1 MLFFLCAPLRP
12 AAVNLWLHPI
22 AMRYKSVLPS
32 ITQLIM
38 LEASNVTFR
47 IGNRALISEVSISF
61 APGRLHLIIGP
72 NGAGK
77 STLIKVLARLLRPDT
92 GKVEYEG
99 ADAHQRSES
108 DLAKRRAV
116 LSQAVEVAFPLT
128 VREVV
133 MMGRYPHFG
142 GRPGPI
148 DEKITDELM
157 EFFDVTEFS
166 ERNYQ
171 TLSGG
176 ERQRVNFARVLAQ
189 LWRTSSSSFPIPG
202 SPSTLSS
209 CRYLFLDE
217 PLTFL
222 DIRHQIDFMKKV
234 RGFTDAP
241 DVVTVGVVHDLNLA
255 VRFADQIVLLNHGRV
270 VATGTAAEVLT
281 TDHIR
286 DVFGVEPTFVP
297 VKQSGVHLIFD

>member
-1 MLFFLCAPLRP
+1 MVEMLT
-12 AAVNLWLHPI
+12 VD
-22 AMRYKSVLPS
+22 
-32 ITQLIM
+32 
-38 LEASNVTFR
+38 NVTFKVGSR
-47 IGNRALISEVSISF
+47 PLISDVSLLF
-61 APGRLHLIIGP
+61 APAKLHLIIGP

-77 STLIKVLARLLRPDT
+77 STLIKVLARLLRPQT
-92 GKVEYEG
+92 GKIAYSG
-99 ADAHQRSES
+99 INIADAGEA

-142 GRPGPI
+142 GRPGPF
-148 DEKITDELM
+148 DEKTVDDM
-157 EFFDVTEFS
+157 MQFFDVTEFCD
-166 ERNYQ
+166 RDYQ

-189 LWRTSSSSFPIPG
+189 LWRPPDPPPANG
-202 SPSTLSS
+202 SLADSL
-209 CRYLFLDE
+209 CRFLFLDE

-234 RGFTDAP
+234 RRFTAAP

-255 VRFADQIVLLNHGRV
+255 ARFADQIVLLDGGRV
-270 VATGTAAEVLT
+270 AAAGSAAEVLT
-281 TDHIR
+281 LENIR
-286 DVFGVEPTFVP
+286 RVFEVEPTFAP
-297 VKQSGVHLIFD
+297 VQSGIHLIFD

>member
-1 MLFFLCAPLRP
+1 
-12 AAVNLWLHPI
+12 
-22 AMRYKSVLPS
+22 
-32 ITQLIM
+32 M

-47 IGNRALISEVSISF
+47 VGNKALISEVSVSF
-61 APGRLHLIIGP
+61 APGMFHLIIGP

-77 STLIKVLARLLRPDT
+77 STLIKVLARLLRPHT

-99 ADAHQRSES
+99 TDVRQQSES

-142 GRPGPI
+142 GRPGPV
-148 DEKITDELM
+148 DEEIANELM

-166 ERNYQ
+166 DRNYQ

-189 LWRTSSSSFPIPG
+189 LWRASSGPSPVPG
-202 SPSTLSS
+202 SPPTLSS

-222 DIRHQIDFMKKV
+222 DIHHQIAFMKKV
-234 RGFTDAP
+234 RGFADAP

-255 VRFADQIVLLNHGRV
+255 ARFADQIVLLNQGRI
-270 VATGTAAEVLT
+270 VATGTAPEVLT

-297 VKQSGVHLIFD
+297 VKQSGVHLTFD

>member
-1 MLFFLCAPLRP
+1 M
-12 AAVNLWLHPI
+12 I
-22 AMRYKSVLPS
+22 
-32 ITQLIM
+32 
-38 LEASNVTFR
+38 EASNITFR
-47 IGNRALISEVSISF
+47 VGDKALISELSVTF
-61 APGRLHLIIGP
+61 APGKLHLVIGP

-77 STLIKVLARLLRPDT
+77 STLIKVLARLLLPQN
-92 GKVEYEG
+92 GKIEYEG
-99 ADAHQRSES
+99 ADLNRASES
-108 DLAKRRAV
+108 DLAKHRAV

-142 GRPGPI
+142 GRPGPV
-148 DEKITDELM
+148 DEEITDELM
-157 EFFDVTEFS
+157 EFFEVAEFAD
-166 ERNYQ
+166 RNYQ

-189 LWRTSSSSFPIPG
+189 LWRTGSGPSPTLS
-202 SPSTLSS
+202 SPSTFLS

-222 DIRHQIDFMKKV
+222 DIRHQIAFMKKV
-234 RGFTDAP
+234 RGFAAAP

-255 VRFADQIVLLNHGRV
+255 ARFADHIVLLDQGHI

-281 TDHIR
+281 SDHIR
-286 DVFGVEPTFVP
+286 QVFGVEPTFVP
-297 VKQSGVHLIFD
+297 LQGSVVHLVFY

>member
-1 MLFFLCAPLRP
+1 
-12 AAVNLWLHPI
+12 
-22 AMRYKSVLPS
+22 
-32 ITQLIM
+32 M
-38 LEASNVTFR
+38 LEASNITFR
-47 IGNRALISEVSISF
+47 AGDRALISDVSVSF
-61 APGRLHLIIGP
+61 APGKFHLVIGP

-77 STLIKVLARLLRPDT
+77 STLIKVLARLLRPHS

-99 ADAHQRSES
+99 ADVHRTSES

-116 LSQAVEVAFPLT
+116 LSQAIEIAFPLT

-157 EFFDVTEFS
+157 EFFDVMEFS

-189 LWRTSSSSFPIPG
+189 LWRAG
-202 SPSTLSS
+202 SRSLPASGSTAPPSS

-222 DIRHQIDFMKKV
+222 DIHHQIAFMKKV
-234 RGFTDAP
+234 RDFAVAP

-255 VRFADQIVLLNHGRV
+255 ARFADQIVLLNHGHV
-270 VATGTAAEVLT
+270 VATGTAVEVLT
-281 TDHIR
+281 NDRIR
-286 DVFGVEPTFVP
+286 DVFGVAPTFVP
-297 VKQSGVHLIFD
+297 VKQSSVHLIFD

>member
-1 MLFFLCAPLRP
+1 ML
-12 AAVNLWLHPI
+12 
-22 AMRYKSVLPS
+22 
-32 ITQLIM
+32 T
-38 LEASNVTFR
+38 ASNITFR
-47 IGNRALISEVSISF
+47 VGNKPLISDVSVSF

-77 STLIKVLARLLRPDT
+77 STLVKVLARLLRAQ
-92 GKVEYEG
+92 EG
-99 ADAHQRSES
+99 NVQYDGIDVSNASDAE
-108 DLAKRRAV
+108 LAKRRAV

-142 GRPGPI
+142 GRPGPA
-148 DEKITDELM
+148 DETIVNEVM
-157 EFFDVTEFS
+157 QHFDVTEFS

-189 LWRTSSSSFPIPG
+189 LWRDGASATSSPR
-202 SPSTLSS
+202 
-209 CRYLFLDE
+209 RYLFLDE

-222 DIRHQIDFMKKV
+222 DIRHQIDFLKKIQ
-234 RGFTDAP
+234 RFTAAP

-255 VRFADQIVLLNHGRV
+255 ARFADQIVLLNEGRV
-270 VATGTAAEVLT
+270 VANGTPTEVLT
-281 TDHIR
+281 AERIEAVF
-286 DVFGVEPTFVP
+286 DVTPTFIP
-297 VKQSGVHLIFD
+297 SEHSGVHLVFD